1 MLTRKED
8 IIITFLEEHPG
19 WHDTHDIAIQ
29 YFGYEESFGN
39 RARALKSLVE
49 RGLIERNKGKYRILN
64 VFYVVGK
71 IGDDPESVGSLP
83 VFDDIEKARQYAGSA
98 PIARMA
104 IRLQEQN
111 GI

>member
-19 WHDTHDIAIQ
+19 WHGPTEIGTQ
-29 YFGYEESFGN
+29 YFGYES
-39 RARALKSLVE
+39 ASSKLTWALKQLVK
-49 RGLIERNKGKYRILN
+49 RGLIERDKGKYRILN

-71 IGDDPESVGSLP
+71 IGDDPKSVGSLP
-83 VFDDIEKARQYAGSA
+83 VFDDIEKAKQYAGSA

-104 IRLQEQN
+104 IKR
-111 GI
+111 